1 MNDKL
6 IPYVRRYVSVRRHSP
21 ETELLIGKACSREG
35 ARVYPC
41 AGKAWSACTINGTLW
56 YNTADGYTRVV
67 RLDV

>member
-6 IPYVRRYVSVRRHSP
+6 IPYVRRYVSIRRHSP

-35 ARVYPC
+35 ERVYPC
-41 AGKAWSACTINGTLW
+41 AGKAWSECNVNGTLW
-56 YNTADGYTRVV
+56 YNTGDGNTHVV